1 VGGCLAISNGMK
13 NFKAALF
20 LQIVCALCVPLIAS
34 AQEADDVRD
43 EPAPPVKTSAKKKPA
58 NQPAAPMS
66 GGLVAELM
74 KNRDVQRF
82 LARKDTQRFIADLM
96 KSPMGP
102 HLMKMAGGMGGMGA
116 FGAPA
121 PSAKKT
127 TGSAKTKS
135 KDKNAAKPE
144 SLLCASDD
152 QEMNQKEKKALKDAF
167 AKRPN
172 PFQPWKGQMEG
183 LQLVHVKKGNW
194 KVTLGG
200 SEVAKVPAKICMN
213 TETKALGIQAMNEF
227 FPLEKTPDNQL
238 AVTMSGQGQ
247 SMRFTRSKAA
257 K

>member
-1 VGGCLAISNGMK
+1 MGGCLAISNGMK
-13 NFKAALF
+13 NFKAAF
-20 LQIVCALCVPLIAS
+20 LLKIVCALCIPLIAS
-34 AQEADDVRD
+34 AQEADDIRE
-43 EPAPPVKTSAKKKPA
+43 EPAPPAKSSSKKKPVS
-58 NQPAAPMS
+58 QPAAPMS

-74 KNRDVQRF
+74 KNRDVQQF
-82 LARKDTQRFIADLM
+82 LARKETQRFIADLL
-96 KSPMGP
+96 KSPIGP
-102 HLMKMAGGMGGMGA
+102 HLMKMAGGAGSMSG

-121 PSAKKT
+121 PASKKAAGATKAK
-127 TGSAKTKS
+127 G

-152 QEMNQKEKKALKDAF
+152 QEMNQKEKKALKEAF

-172 PFQPWKGQMEG
+172 PFKPWKGQMEG

-194 KVTLGG
+194 KVTLSGN
-200 SEVAKVPAKICMN
+200 EVAKVPAKICMN

-238 AVTMSGQGQ
+238 AVTMSGRGQ